1 MAVKFIGKEIAIK
14 LLQLSPGVSYGY
26 FFRQPCGWDH
36 VFLDVDKTV
45 TRIFKIQE

>member
-26 FFRQPCGWDH
+26 FFRQSQWMRPC
-36 VFLDVDKTV
+36 VFG
-45 TRIFKIQE
+45 RG